1 MPNPVTQL
9 LDRLSAT
16 LTALREALSPSE
28 TPAARPP
35 RKRKASRGT
44 STKPTKPAA
53 AVESVAA
60 LKARRKAKTPS
71 KRLALQGKY
80 MAAVRGLSATDKTKV
95 RKVLAEQGVEAA
107 ITLALSKKA

>member
-1 MPNPVTQL
+1 MAHPVTQL

-28 TPAARPP
+28 TPAARSP
-35 RKRKASRGT
+35 RKRRAARGT
-44 STKPTKPAA
+44 STKTAA
-53 AVESVAA
+53 AGESAAA

-80 MAAVRGLSATDKTKV
+80 MAAVRGLSSSDKTKV